1 MGDFQDTILTGREL
15 LSLTPWFLAAAG
27 LSALLLAILAR
38 TSLARHFADMP
49 GHRKVHQTA
58 VPRLGGIGIVLAFL
72 ILVAV
77 AQVFG
82 FRDMRPGF
90 LLSVTFA
97 SLFILVAGAFDDAL
111 SLGFRSKFILQFLV
125 SGVVVNVF
133 GLGFDRVA
141 LFGYEMSLGGLGVI
155 VSIIWMVGLMNAV
168 NLIDGID
175 GLAGGVALVGL
186 LGVALLSYGAGAGD
200 SLAVCVV
207 AGGATLGFLYF
218 NFNKR
223 RKIFLG
229 DTGSQFLGALLA
241 ILIFEIH
248 DMPGVSHNALVPLLL
263 VGYPLLDVSVA
274 MVRRFVRVR
283 SRELGQR
290 VLSMFLA
297 DSDHI
302 HHRLLRAGL
311 SHVQATGLLLSL
323 ASGFTA
329 AAIVIPRADWRW
341 ELAITVYL
349 LVATAFLLNRLGFLQ
364 AGKARRALRS
374 WVFGERQ
381 GDAMGARYARY
392 YEIFA
397 SSDAQALARAQGAAE
412 PASPAA
418 EKPVLPAPLA
428 GKF

>member
-1 MGDFQDTILTGREL
+1 M
-15 LSLTPWFLAAAG
+15 LSLMPWLLAASG
-27 LSALLLAILAR
+27 LSALLLGVLAR

-49 GHRKVHQTA
+49 GHRKVHQTV

-82 FRDMRPGF
+82 VWDMRPGF
-90 LLSVTFA
+90 LLAVTFA

-111 SLGFRSKFILQFLV
+111 SLGFRSKFTLQFLLAA
-125 SGVVVNVF
+125 VVVNVF
-133 GLGFDRVA
+133 GLGFERVA
-141 LFGYEMSLGGLGVI
+141 LFGQEVSLGGMGVI
-155 VSIIWMVGLMNAV
+155 ISIVWMVGLMNAV

-186 LGVALLSYGAGAGD
+186 AGVAALAYGAGAGD
-200 SLAVCVV
+200 PLAVCMV
-207 AGGATLGFLYF
+207 ASGATLGFLYF

-229 DTGSQFLGALLA
+229 DTGSQFLGVLLA
-241 ILIFEIH
+241 ILTFEVH
-248 DMPGVSHNALVPLLL
+248 SMPGVGHNAWVPLLL

-283 SRELGQR
+283 NRELGQR
-290 VLSMFLA
+290 VLGMFLA

-302 HHRLLRAGL
+302 HHRLLRVGL
-311 SHVQATGLLLSL
+311 SHVQATALLLSL
-323 ASGFTA
+323 ASGFVA

-341 ELAITVYL
+341 EFAIVTYL
-349 LVATAFLLNRLGFLQ
+349 LLAVGFLLNRLGFLQ
-364 AGKARRALRS
+364 SGKARRALRG
-374 WVFGERQ
+374 WILGARPE
-381 GDAMGARYARY
+381 GDPVGARYARY

-397 SSDAQALARAQGAAE
+397 SADSQALARAPHGAAE
-412 PASPAA
+412 PGPLA
-418 EKPVLPAPLA
+418 EETVVPTPLA